1 MPLTTTVCRMNLPQK
16 ETNDILNRMINNDHV
31 PVAQKLLFA
40 GDPKM
45 KALAQQRYSVPSHLA
60 ELNSRIDDIEN
71 AIGQTNDGPI
81 GRAFAI
87 RAEKSCDKDS
97 DASVGHLYPKKDKQT
112 A

>member
-1 MPLTTTVCRMNLPQK
+1 MNN
-16 ETNDILNRMINNDHV
+16 TDHI
-31 PVAQKLLFA
+31 PVAHNLVHA

-71 AIGQTNDGPI
+71 AIGQTNNSPV

-97 DASVGHLYPKKDKQT
+97 DASVGHLYPKKTKAT